1 MNEVQQKLLEIRQ
14 RNALQS
20 QNSTD
25 SFPVQDY
32 SQPMNEVQKKLLE
45 IRARNSNPITQNFST
60 TTENKPK
67 TLGDYL
73 RSGIDKTKNFV
84 FNDIPTGVVKGAAST
99 IKGAAELGGKIFNP
113 IDKLIPGIDTTNAPD
128 KLQSVVEDKLNV
140 PQGTLLKPSN
150 LGQNV
155 GYYGEKIAE
164 LATPMGLS
172 GKAEK
177 AVEGAK
183 MLKSAPKLIQKIAPT
198 IAKATTEGLT
208 SAGITDLQ
216 TGDINE
222 AKQAG
227 VVGAALPI
235 AGKLLS
241 IPFKAALE
249 YLPKRLVQA
258 AVGQGKEEL
267 RAGKDVSGY
276 ILKNK
281 KVGTFN
287 SLLNQ
292 SEAQMTHLNG
302 QIAKNLGQATENGVL
317 INKNNVIGE
326 LVDKINKD
334 GGAIN
339 HEEINSILY
348 DLVPQAR
355 GLLQKETLNPIEA
368 NRLRQLIDRTVGD
381 RNFLK
386 NQLPFKQDVLRDFS
400 NNLRETVKQNAPENT
415 RGLFDDLSKEIT
427 LRNALVKKYG
437 GNEGKSLVKWGDI
450 LAALPGSFGGIPG
463 VVGSVAAKR
472 AVESPYVLTGVAN
485 NLSKIK
491 ELTPIL
497 NKLAP
502 VEKAAIIKVLQGR

>member
-14 RNALQS
+14 RNAQQTPTPS
-20 QNSTD
+20 NY
-25 SFPVQDY
+25 FPVQNS
-32 SQPMNEVQKKLLE
+32 SQPINEVQKKLLE
-45 IRARNSNPITQNFST
+45 IRARNNNPINQNVPT
-60 TTENKPK
+60 PTENKPK
-67 TLGDYL
+67 TIGDYL
-73 RSGIDKTKNFV
+73 RSGVNKVGDFV
-84 FNDIPTGVVKGAAST
+84 FTDLPTGVAKGAVST
-99 IKGAAELGGKIFNP
+99 IKSASNLGGKIFNP
-113 IDKLIPGIDTTNAPD
+113 IDRLIPGMDTSNAPD

-150 LGQNV
+150 LGQNI

-177 AVEGAK
+177 AVEGARI
-183 MLKSAPKLIQKIAPT
+183 LKSAPKLIQKIAPT

-208 SAGITDLQ
+208 SAGVTGLQ

-222 AKQAG
+222 AKNAG

-235 AGKLLS
+235 AGKILS
-241 IPFKAALE
+241 VPFKATLE
-249 YLPKRLVQA
+249 YFPKRLVQA

-267 RAGKDVSGY
+267 RAGKDVSDY

-281 KVGTFN
+281 RVGTFN

-339 HEEINSILY
+339 HEEINNMLH

-368 NRLRQLIDRTVGD
+368 NRLRQLVDRTVGD

-386 NQLPFKQDVLRDFS
+386 NQLPFKQDVLRDFA
-400 NNLRETVKQNAPENT
+400 NNLRETVKQNAPEDT

-427 LRNALVKKYG
+427 LRNALFKKYG

-497 NKLAP
+497 DKLAP
-502 VEKAAIIKVLQGR
+502 DVKAAIIKALQGS